1 MMRKRKKNVYI
12 TLISTNTRDWPL
24 YIVVS
29 VFRFFVFL
37 LVDIQFIIYTNS
49 GILLRPRTVRS
60 LSFKFCVAL
69 FLHLLIGFHLTRRTS

>member
-29 VFRFFVFL
+29 VFCFL
-37 LVDIQFIIYTNS
+37 FACQV
-49 GILLRPRTVRS
+49 
-60 LSFKFCVAL
+60 LSFCWLTFS
-69 FLHLLIGFHLTRRTS
+69 LLCTRTAVFYLGPGLCGR